1 MKIEEIEVINLRY
14 EIPEE
19 QRMSYAGGQLTGRLT
34 TLVRV
39 TASDGK
45 VGWGSAYSHP
55 ELVRIVIEDHLK
67 PLLLGDDP
75 REVEA
80 LWSKM
85 YQATRWYG
93 RKGVALSA
101 LGALDIAFWDLRGK
115 GLDKTVQEIL
125 GGSRERVP
133 AYASALLW
141 RDSLESLGREATG
154 YVDQGYRR
162 VKMRLGKDEDYDA
175 AAVRSVRQAVG
186 PAVDVIVDASMR
198 YSLEVARSM
207 AAVLKEN
214 RVFWYEEPFEPE
226 DIDNYVALRRHCKVP
241 VAAGENEFG
250 LQGFRELLRAGALD
264 IVQPDACRA
273 GGISECFQVGQLAQK
288 HGARVATHT
297 WSDALALTAN
307 MHVIAAL
314 PNGITVEVDR
324 TGNPFIDDLLVEP
337 HRIEDGCF
345 RLPKAPGLGVD
356 LNEAVIRRWT
366 LPASQRLPSGAYSD
380 MSFGKEYW
388 VHREPY

>member
-1 MKIEEIEVINLRY
+1 MNIEDIEVINLRY

-19 QRMSYAGGQLTGRLT
+19 RRMSYAGGQITGRLT
-34 TLVRV
+34 SLVRV
-39 TASDGK
+39 TTSDGQ

-67 PLLLGDDP
+67 PLLLGDDA

-115 GLDKTVQEIL
+115 ALGKTVQELL
-125 GGSRERVP
+125 GGSREKVP

-141 RDSLESLGREATG
+141 RDSLESLSQEAAG
-154 YVDQGYRR
+154 YVEQGYRR
-162 VKMRLGKDEDYDA
+162 VKMRLGKDEDYDV
-175 AAVRSVRQAVG
+175 AAVRTVRQAVG

-198 YSLEVARSM
+198 YSLEVARRVAM
-207 AAVLKEN
+207 VLEEN
-214 RVFWYEEPFEPE
+214 HVFWYEEPFEPE
-226 DIDNYVALRRHCKVP
+226 DIDNYVALRRDSRVP
-241 VAAGENEFG
+241 LAAGENEFG
-250 LQGFRELLRAGALD
+250 VQGFREMLRAGALD
-264 IVQPDACRA
+264 IVQPDSCRA
-273 GGISECFQVGQLAQK
+273 GGITECYRIGQMAGQ
-288 HGARVATHT
+288 HQARVATHT

-324 TGNPFIDDLLVEP
+324 TGNPFIDDLLAEP
-337 HRIEDGCF
+337 FQIEEGF
-345 RLPKAPGLGVD
+345 IPLPKTPGLGVE
-356 LNEAVIRRWT
+356 LNESVIRRWT
-366 LPASQRLPSGAYSD
+366 LPASQRLPGGAYSD
-380 MSFGKEYW
+380 MSFGKEFW
-388 VHREPY
+388 VHREPC